1 MGKDNK
7 GKLVAGDVEILD
19 DDEVVEVDTLKVQ
32 VKGVESSKFSD
43 LVGWVLLEYVAFKL
57 SFVSH
62 ASTFLTGKCRFP
74 VSLVLFGPADIHY
87 SYGDGGQGESM
98 ICTKRMPHLAEL
110 NVSLDPSIPRKLERS
125 SRAFREIAANLLHLA
140 RVKIVKILA
149 PNKLKKSNA
158 NQVRAELDMTKDLLS
173 KSISLEVNKELK
185 FLSESCLFTQDNI
198 SLPDECDMYA
208 YFISYTSPYLGD
220 TINFPFVAR
229 ENLVP
234 SVKEKRHKQSYG
246 ESMTTA
252 RSRQSALIILLQS
265 LDALSSLE
273 MKKLELEDSKFV
285 TEKSLSDAPGVKAE
299 YILCLKHLV
308 DLLTVNKTSSKDRSS
323 NAALQELKDEI
334 KRVQVDLSKKGGRR
348 S

>member
-1 MGKDNK
+1 M
-7 GKLVAGDVEILD
+7 LCAISYF
-19 DDEVVEVDTLKVQ
+19 Q
-32 VKGVESSKFSD
+32 
-43 LVGWVLLEYVAFKL
+43 L

-74 VSLVLFGPADIHY
+74 VSLVLEADIHY

-98 ICTKRMPHLAEL
+98 ICTKRMQHLAERWK
-110 NVSLDPSIPRKLERS
+110 SLETVIAAECQALTLQSLGNLKEAQELLKRCLDAR
-125 SRAFREIAANLLHLA
+125 RALLPEDHIQIAANLLHLA

-173 KSISLEVNKELK
+173 KSIS
-185 FLSESCLFTQDNI
+185 
-198 SLPDECDMYA
+198 
-208 YFISYTSPYLGD
+208 
-220 TINFPFVAR
+220 VAR

-273 MKKLELEDSKFV
+273 MKKLELEDSK
-285 TEKSLSDAPGVKAE
+285 DP
-299 YILCLKHLV
+299 
-308 DLLTVNKTSSKDRSS
+308 
-323 NAALQELKDEI
+323 
-334 KRVQVDLSKKGGRR
+334 
-348 S
+348 

>member
-1 MGKDNK
+1 MSA
-7 GKLVAGDVEILD
+7 L
-19 DDEVVEVDTLKVQ
+19 TLQSLGNLKEAQ
-32 VKGVESSKFSD
+32 E
-43 LVGWVLLEYVAFKL
+43 LLER
-57 SFVSH
+57 
-62 ASTFLTGKCRFP
+62 C
-74 VSLVLFGPADIHY
+74 
-87 SYGDGGQGESM
+87 
-98 ICTKRMPHLAEL
+98 
-110 NVSLDPSIPRKLERS
+110 LDAR
-125 SRAFREIAANLLHLA
+125 RALLPEDHIQIAANLLHLA

-173 KSISLEVNKELK
+173 KSISPS
-185 FLSESCLFTQDNI
+185 LSRFGTENLSNLTQDNI

-273 MKKLELEDSKFV
+273 MKKLELEDSKVGTLKALRLRTLFVDAFLHTRRYEKFCFILFV

>member
-1 MGKDNK
+1 M
-7 GKLVAGDVEILD
+7 LCAISYF
-19 DDEVVEVDTLKVQ
+19 Q
-32 VKGVESSKFSD
+32 
-43 LVGWVLLEYVAFKL
+43 L

-98 ICTKRMPHLAEL
+98 ICTKRMPHLAECWK
-110 NVSLDPSIPRKLERS
+110 SLETVIAAECQALTLQSLGNLKEAQELLERCLD
-125 SRAFREIAANLLHLA
+125 SRRALLPEDH
-140 RVKIVKILA
+140 I
-149 PNKLKKSNA
+149 
-158 NQVRAELDMTKDLLS
+158 
-173 KSISLEVNKELK
+173 
-185 FLSESCLFTQDNI
+185 QDNI

-273 MKKLELEDSKFV
+273 MKKLELEDSK
-285 TEKSLSDAPGVKAE
+285 DP
-299 YILCLKHLV
+299 
-308 DLLTVNKTSSKDRSS
+308 
-323 NAALQELKDEI
+323 
-334 KRVQVDLSKKGGRR
+334 
-348 S
+348 